1 MKANEYMN
9 IQASLSSS
17 ARPPCTV
24 THAGRL
30 LDSTFR
36 CDWLMSLK
44 NICLRE
50 AHHTI
55 FPLHHLFIYLAVT
68 SPWSVRAHTH
78 KHAHKCRIHSAHRDD
93 APATVATGATFSLLL
108 LDRTEDR
115 EAPFTMD
122 THAPVRANR
131 RVVHCMNVARTSSAP
146 KMHIPA
152 AFVCSDPWSVQVG
165 DGGRPRTKRAVI
177 TNSAFRDEFSTAC
190 AALCVHAL

>member
-1 MKANEYMN
+1 MH
-9 IQASLSSS
+9 S
-17 ARPPCTV
+17 V
-24 THAGRL
+24 THAGPL

-44 NICLRE
+44 NICLRG

-55 FPLHHLFIYLAVT
+55 FPLHHLFIYLFSCDESLERA
-68 SPWSVRAHTH
+68 RAHTH

-108 LDRTEDR
+108 LDRTENR

-146 KMHIPA
+146 KIHIPA
-152 AFVCSDPWSVQVG
+152 AFVCSDP
-165 DGGRPRTKRAVI
+165 
-177 TNSAFRDEFSTAC
+177 
-190 AALCVHAL
+190 